1 MFKFLGITDIEEQQ
15 LILRVMRL
23 LYREYDILGNK

>member
-1 MFKFLGITDIEEQQ
+1 MYKFLGITDIEEQQ

-23 LYREYDILGNK
+23 LYQEYIFCK